1 MPHLK
6 MVDQDQFPDEQ
17 DNDKAR
23 FLAQKNHNA
32 AEDTQSNS
40 RNLVQNM
47 TGEQVAERPRQRRPA
62 AGRSA
67 EKGRRAA
74 GPTGR
79 SQAPAGGR
87 STGSRGA
94 GATVA
99 GHVAAG
105 DA

>member
-23 FLAQKNHNA
+23 FLAQKNHQA

-47 TGEQVAERPRQRRPA
+47 PGEMVPNASMLPPVGANPPAPPGRPC
-62 AGRSA
+62 
-67 EKGRRAA
+67 
-74 GPTGR
+74 
-79 SQAPAGGR
+79 
-87 STGSRGA
+87 
-94 GATVA
+94 
-99 GHVAAG
+99 
-105 DA
+105 